1 MTQSSKER
9 LLLPNL
15 VCIPAG
21 ERDVRLRLHNKA
33 GRPEGT
39 VFSYWS
45 LFFLKKFF
53 NLFKFIWLSQ
63 ILVAAVGIFSFG
75 MWDLVPQPGIE
86 PGPPALGTQSLGHWM
101 TLEVLVLILKS
112 ENLLQKQAYM
122 ALKISLYI
130 ILKYLNI
137 ILF

>member
-1 MTQSSKER
+1 M
-9 LLLPNL
+9 
-15 VCIPAG
+15 CIPAE
-21 ERDVRLRLHNKA
+21 ERDVRLGLHNKA

-45 LFFLKKFF
+45 LFFLKTFF
-53 NLFKFIWLSQ
+53 NFFKFIWLSQ
-63 ILVAAVGIFSFG
+63 ILVAAVGIFSYG

-86 PGPPALGTQSLGHWM
+86 PGPPALGTQSLSHWM
-101 TLEVLVLILKS
+101 AWEVLVLILKS

-122 ALKISLYI
+122 ALKIPLYI
-130 ILKYLNI
+130 ISKYLNI